1 MKKQIIFALSLALI
15 LSSCQSE
22 SNDKSIDDKLK
33 SNDYSQMTDKSDD
46 FSNSNKKEGSKTPIE
61 DRLIVKDKKNHED
74 NKDVDKKVKQNNN
87 KETSENTENVKEEN
101 NENAQSKDDY
111 TLISK
116 DGVYGIALQGP
127 DSRDFGYLE
136 SFEIK
141 DGYLYTNASFN
152 YNEEDTGSFTN
163 DLTEFNKYKFKLAD
177 DVKFS
182 AKGGTADPYY
192 MTSDEF
198 TSYLN
203 ECMGTGLAFIV
214 NVSNSEVFELT
225 ISS

>member
-203 ECMGTGLAFIV
+203 ECIGTGLAFIV

>member
-74 NKDVDKKVKQNNN
+74 NKDVDKEVKQNNN

-203 ECMGTGLAFIV
+203 ECIGTGLAFIV